1 MLPNAYS
8 NRMRVNL
15 RLGSFLLQDLK
26 GTVHCV
32 FVAVSLQTLQK
43 GEGKKSVLLKLE
55 NLMIWRLNHYGI

>member
-1 MLPNAYS
+1 MLPNAYR

-43 GEGKKSVLLKLE
+43 GEKTVSC
-55 NLMIWRLNHYGI
+55 